1 MCEPEDPLDL
11 ERLEA
16 EGMGQKDRSTFLPF
30 ESKRTEAEAHL
41 EAQTEI

>member
-1 MCEPEDPLDL
+1 MSPRAQL
-11 ERLEA
+11 ELEKLEE

-30 ESKRTEAEAHL
+30 ESKPTEAEAHL